1 MLVRSQD
8 NEKITDRIE
17 FSIVEVP
24 VKGYWGIYQ
33 PEPLRLFGEYS
44 TFEKAVKA
52 LDMLE
57 KNYNLNGKLQ
67 FLSDGTVTTMICNL
81 FQFPKEEE
89 IEDEE

>member
-17 FSIVEVP
+17 FSIIEVP
-24 VKGYWGIYQ
+24 LKGWGVYQ
-33 PEPLRLFGEYS
+33 PDHYRLFGLYS
-44 TFEKAVKA
+44 TFKKAVKS

-57 KNYNLNGKLQ
+57 EHFNQPVYYNELG
-67 FLSDGTVTTMICNL
+67 GHETARYGHPV

-89 IEDEE
+89 IKDEE